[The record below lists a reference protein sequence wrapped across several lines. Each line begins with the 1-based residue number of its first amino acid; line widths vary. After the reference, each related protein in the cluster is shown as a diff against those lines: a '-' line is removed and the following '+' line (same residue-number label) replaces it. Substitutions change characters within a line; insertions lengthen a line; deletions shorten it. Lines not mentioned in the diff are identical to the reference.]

1 MELSEENALLKERI
15 AALEKMLA
23 DQLDAIL
30 ALEEKLRVEQQ
41 KRRK

>member
-15 AALEKMLA
+15 AALEKLVA

-30 ALEEKLRVEQQ
+30 ALEDKLRAEQQ